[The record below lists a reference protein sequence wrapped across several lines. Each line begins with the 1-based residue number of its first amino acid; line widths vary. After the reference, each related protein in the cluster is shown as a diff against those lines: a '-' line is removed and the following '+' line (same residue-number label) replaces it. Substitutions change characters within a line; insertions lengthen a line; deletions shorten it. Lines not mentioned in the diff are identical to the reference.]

1 MSKLAAK
8 LKKYR
13 DSQLVYAAS
22 DTEYFM
28 VKRIPTACLVMDILT
43 GGGIPI
49 SRVTELYGAKSS
61 GKSTTILRI
70 IGNYL
75 KLNPKSRA
83 LLADFE
89 ATYEENWSA
98 HFIEDLSRLHVLV
111 PDYGEQGVDV
121 LKDLALE
128 TEIGLLAVDSVANLI
143 PLKEAE
149 SEAGDATVG
158 LQAKLLNRLY
168 RLLFP
173 IMIARRKTST
183 PLTVLVANQ
192 LRANVG
198 GRKFQS
204 PTIKPG
210 GMMQDFLYSLDI
222 RLYTIELKKQG
233 SLPYRSV
240 HQFTIEKNKL
250 GLYKRSGEF
259 RMNLVNLDGNSPV
272 GSLDEIDTLMDFG
285 KKAGTILRSG
295 NKWLVEDKSYP
306 NLESVQA
313 ALVTDT
319 KLYNTI
325 RDKTLAACLQDVRLT
340 TSEGD
345 KGESDA

>member
-13 DSQLVYAAS
+13 ESQLVYAAS
-22 DTEYFM
+22 DTEYFV
-28 VKRIPTACLVMDILT
+28 VKRIPTSILVMDILT
-43 GGGIPI
+43 GGGIPV

-75 KLNPKSRA
+75 KLNPKSKA

-89 ATYEENWSA
+89 ATYEESWGS
-98 HFIEDLSRLHVLV
+98 HFVIDLSRLLVLV

-121 LKDLALE
+121 VKDFASE
-128 TEIGLLAVDSVANLI
+128 SEIGLIAVDSVANLI
-143 PLKEAE
+143 PLREAE

-173 IMIARRKTST
+173 LMIARRKTDT
-183 PLTVLVANQ
+183 PLTILVANQ
-192 LRANVG
+192 LRANIG

-222 RLYTIELKKQG
+222 RFYTIELKKVG
-233 SLPYRSV
+233 SLPVKSV

-259 RMNLVNLDGNSPV
+259 RMNLVDIDGHSSV
-272 GSLDEIDTLMDFG
+272 GSLDEIDTLMEFG
-285 KKAGTILRSG
+285 KKSGIILRSG
-295 NKWLVEDKSYP
+295 NKWLIEEKSYP

-313 ALVTDT
+313 ALVTDS
-319 KLYNTI
+319 KLYEVT
-325 RDKTLAACLQDVRLT
+325 REKTLQACIRDVRLT
-340 TSEGD
+340 TSDGD
-345 KGESDA
+345 KGETDG